1 MPASHREPAS
11 SHLNSIFLV
20 SMSVYN
26 VAYPFSAYNVAY
38 LFSVY
43 NFAYLFSVYN
53 VAYLFSVYNVAYL
66 FSVYDVAY
74 LFSVYNVAYSFSVYI
89 RDCRNYAGKDSA
101 SQSKWIKKGKILG
114 KLPQIFNP
122 KKEKNIP

>member
-1 MPASHREPAS
+1 MCMPASHREPAS

-53 VAYLFSVYNVAYL
+53 VAY
-66 FSVYDVAY
+66 
-74 LFSVYNVAYSFSVYI
+74 SFSVYI

-122 KKEKNIP
+122 KKEKKIP

>member
-26 VAYPFSAYNVAY
+26 VTYPFSA
-38 LFSVY
+38 
-43 NFAYLFSVYN
+43 
-53 VAYLFSVYNVAYL
+53 YNVAYL

-74 LFSVYNVAYSFSVYI
+74 LFSFYNVAYPFSVYI
-89 RDCRNYAGKDSA
+89 RDCRNYAYAGKESA
-101 SQSKWIKKGKILG
+101 SHSKCIKKKKKKILG
-114 KLPQIFNP
+114 K
-122 KKEKNIP
+122 